1 MSKIEKHIEHY
12 PNGEIKE
19 KGTYK
24 NGEKIGEWISY
35 KEDSFIEEIK
45 EL

>member
-24 NGEKIGEWISY
+24 NGEKLVNGYIT
-35 KEDSFIEEIK
+35 KK
-45 EL
+45 MAL